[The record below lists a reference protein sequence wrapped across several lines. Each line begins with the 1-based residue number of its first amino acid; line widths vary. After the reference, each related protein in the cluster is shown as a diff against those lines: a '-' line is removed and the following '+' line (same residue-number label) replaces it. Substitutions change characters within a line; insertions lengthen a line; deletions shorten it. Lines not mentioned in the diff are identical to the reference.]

1 MAPETYDP
9 ETYVHWLHWKVRCL
23 EDPAESFER
32 MFQSIAER
40 AGGRFVRVRPY
51 GKFGDRKVDGL
62 HWDDGTAYQVYSPDE
77 LKEADTRRKIEEDLA
92 GAVAHWGNQ
101 LRRWVFVYNVRR
113 GLAPDVARLLHE
125 QQARYPDVSIEPLSA
140 HDLWEIV
147 RGLSFQARVEILG
160 PPSGIADVFPLSATV
175 PEEVQERL
183 RSGRFIVIQD
193 IMSPVNIH
201 DAIKALEPA
210 KPLGPPLFIRPPS
223 LEESWELAAAYQ
235 KSLIDDALARSR
247 EKLPRFAVFSLS
259 PIPLAIHLGFLL
271 SDRVEVEPFQFHRDR
286 KTWVWSP
293 PDGPGSAEFKVLGM
307 PSARTSKPTDVSIRV
322 CLSADVQQEEVRAVT
337 GRLPVEVEVRV
348 ARPDVGWLVSPTQ
361 LQELSHVFR
370 GSLADLRRLVP
381 NASRLHLFYAGPTG
395 GAIVAGQAINPR
407 MNPPVALYEYSRQR
421 EPRYHHVLSLP

>member
-1 MAPETYDP
+1 MTPDIYDP
-9 ETYVHWLHWKVRCL
+9 VTYVHWLHWKVRCL

-51 GKFGDRKVDGL
+51 GRFGDRKVDGL

-77 LKEADTRRKIEEDLA
+77 LKEADTRRKIEDDLA
-92 GAVAHWGNQ
+92 GAVGHWGNQ

-113 GLAPDVARLLHE
+113 GLAPDVARLLQV
-125 QQARYPDVSIEPLSA
+125 QQARYPDVTIEPLSS

-147 RGLSFQARVEILG
+147 RSLPFQARVEILG
-160 PPSGIADVFPLSATV
+160 PPTGIEDVFPLSATL
-175 PEEVQERL
+175 PKEVHQRL
-183 RSGRFIVIQD
+183 RSGRVVVIQD

-223 LEESWELAAAYQ
+223 QEESWELAAEYQ
-235 KSLIDDALARSR
+235 KSLVDDALARSR

-286 KTWVWSP
+286 KTWEWPP
-293 PDGPGSAEFKVLGM
+293 PDGQRGAEFEVSGM
-307 PSARTSKPTDVSIRV
+307 PSSGTGKATDVSIRV
-322 CLSADVQQEEVRAVT
+322 CLSADIRKEEARAVT
-337 GRLPVEVEVRV
+337 GRLPVEIEVRV

-361 LQELSHVFR
+361 LQDLGLVFR
-370 GSLADLRRLVP
+370 RALADLRRLVP
-381 NASRLHLFYAGPTG
+381 NARRLHLFYAGPTG

-407 MNPPVALYEYSRQR
+407 MNPPVVLYEYNRQR
-421 EPRYHHVLSLP
+421 QPRYQQVITLT